1 MDIVD
6 KAQELEQRA
15 RFSGVGRIRAGLLA
29 DGTVDCVDCA
39 EEIPEDRKKAMPNA
53 RRCSTCQEKH
63 ERRGR
68 R

>member
-6 KAQELEQRA
+6 KAQELEQRE
-15 RFSGVGRIRAGLLA
+15 RFRGVGRIRAGLLA
-29 DGTVDCVDCA
+29 EGTADCVDCD

-53 RRCSTCQEKH
+53 RRCASCQEKH
-63 ERRGR
+63 EMRGR